1 MFTKRPTRSA
11 SISSLLVQTPA
22 GFRMKNPIAS
32 TFSRIC
38 RRATRLKGSSRWP
51 IMLYMSCECAQWA
64 ERNRRRTVGFYLL
77 GKDGMGVKF
86 ENATETAEVDQ
97 AGKHQM

>member
-1 MFTKRPTRSA
+1 
-11 SISSLLVQTPA
+11 
-22 GFRMKNPIAS
+22 
-32 TFSRIC
+32 
-38 RRATRLKGSSRWP
+38 
-51 IMLYMSCECAQWA
+51 MLYISCECAQWA

>member
-1 MFTKRPTRSA
+1 MLASLHRSHRH
-11 SISSLLVQTPA
+11 LQGLRT
-22 GFRMKNPIAS
+22 KNPIAS
-32 TFSRIC
+32 TLSRI
-38 RRATRLKGSSRWP
+38 RHGAARLKGSSRWL

>member
-1 MFTKRPTRSA
+1 
-11 SISSLLVQTPA
+11 
-22 GFRMKNPIAS
+22 
-32 TFSRIC
+32 
-38 RRATRLKGSSRWP
+38 
-51 IMLYMSCECAQWA
+51 MLYMSCECAQWA

-97 AGKHQM
+97 AAKHQM